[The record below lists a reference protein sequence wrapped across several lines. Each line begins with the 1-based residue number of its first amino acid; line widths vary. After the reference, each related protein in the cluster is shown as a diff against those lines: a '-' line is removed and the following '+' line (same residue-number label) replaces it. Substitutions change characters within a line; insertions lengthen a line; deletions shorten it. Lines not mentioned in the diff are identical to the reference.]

1 MDSVIDVDDQTVEVD
16 IENLLSEE
24 REAIFSIAR
33 SDASLSGSSSHFDQT
48 EEIDLLPEFLNSN
61 NDDMDFLGFHE
72 NFVDEESLDLCSYL
86 GKSMNCPV
94 VKKNEVSNGS
104 GRTQGMTD
112 LELLQQRQ
120 EELKM
125 KNAIKTHV
133 LVPVSHLN
141 SNPGA
146 KMLKTADGEAQC
158 MSKNAV
164 AARENRMKKKQYLSH
179 LEKTVK
185 ALRDENTRLRMNEEL
200 KDNEINKLK
209 TEVKYLSNVLANQS
223 ALSALLQNIHKTP
236 NVKFPTQRNKSVGDK
251 TESSCQTNIDRS
263 NTRPD
268 VLKRKH
274 ENADDVLSTSSA
286 KTRRMTRSCR
296 SVSNT
301 STKENEVRSS
311 QGTESEIEEDGT
323 GGICLHVTSQR
334 VSLEFCADC
343 NNNSKSS
350 LIYSDHSYVRQHLN
364 VNSQS

>member
-48 EEIDLLPEFLNSN
+48 EEIDLLPEFMNSN
-61 NDDMDFLGFHE
+61 NDDMNFLSFHD
-72 NFVDEESLDLCSYL
+72 NFVDDESLDLCSYL
-86 GKSMNCPV
+86 GKSINAP
-94 VKKNEVSNGS
+94 VKKNEVSNG
-104 GRTQGMTD
+104 RTNGMSD
-112 LELLQQRQ
+112 LEILQQRRQ
-120 EELKM
+120 EEVKL

-141 SNPGA
+141 NNPGA
-146 KMLKTADGEAQC
+146 KMWKTADGEPQC

-185 ALRDENTRLRMNEEL
+185 ALRDENTRLRMNEDL

-223 ALSALLQNIHKTP
+223 ALSALLQNIHTTP
-236 NVKFPTQRNKSVGDK
+236 NVKFPTQRNKSVDDK

-263 NTRPD
+263 AARPS

-274 ENADDVLSTSSA
+274 ENADETLSASSS

-296 SVSNT
+296 SVSNV
-301 STKENEVRSS
+301 STKENEVRLS
-311 QGTESEIEEDGT
+311 QGTEPEIEEDGT
-323 GGICLHVTSQR
+323 GGICLHVTGQR

-350 LIYSDHSYVRQHLN
+350 LIYSDHSYVRQQLN
-364 VNSQS
+364 VNSPS